1 MIPIL
6 KRRKRKLGKMRLL
19 SQYHVFAKNDAWIQ
33 TRVDLTS
40 KPGLLL
46 TGTQRG
52 AGGGAAIYASTGLG
66 VMK

>member
-1 MIPIL
+1 
-6 KRRKRKLGKMRLL
+6 MRLL

-52 AGGGAAIYASTGLG
+52 VEEERYLRQHWFREL
-66 VMK
+66 

>member
-19 SQYHVFAKNDAWIQ
+19 SQHHVFAKNDAWIQ
-33 TRVDLTS
+33 TRVNLTS

-52 AGGGAAIYASTGLG
+52 VEEERYLRQHWFREL
-66 VMK
+66 